1 MKLKKNSL
9 FFRIL
14 FYNNLSVVITAILIS
29 AFFLGYN
36 YYNDTIKFYQRTEE
50 RTKYLEKV
58 ISEELNEINDIVYTN
73 TISFI
78 SKHESFNPSMM
89 SEIRE
94 EILNGEKIVFQ
105 ESIISVLDVNANLL
119 YETGDE
125 KILKEAGLIKN
136 LEKAKKYLTVK
147 SEYKTL
153 FYMKRIQDKNYIRLV
168 FSILDDKETVFI
180 VTTLP
185 LDEKF
190 MRTVKSRIFVNKE
203 DKIFLFVDG
212 EYVGGDLDTEEKS
225 IVFNKIQDKKSMT
238 NLRKLK
244 MKNYWIEYF
253 KMNKTSK
260 DNNIIVGLAA
270 YKINYF
276 VERRNGIAL
285 VGLITVLVAIF
296 ITILFKK
303 FLLKLVSPLI
313 NIVDIAE
320 KYSINGYQ
328 EKKIGDYKEILEV
341 HQITQAL
348 KKMFLQIEKN
358 NKKILK
364 QEEKR
369 KETALRVELL
379 TRLVIEYSMEEKT
392 ILNITKILKE
402 LTSNNILGYSRG
414 MYFKYIEKENEL
426 RNELIIYNEGLLT
439 EFKNESNNILQ
450 IPLEELNKISK
461 NIIVSLSNE
470 NLFTQSLKNRKIKY
484 FNEKGYKYNLGNDLF
499 KVIGIENFLIV
510 PLCTKNKYY
519 GCIVLDYFCRDKEI
533 DFEEYKLME
542 LFVVN
547 LCTKLEEKDFIENRL
562 NEERNNTVEHLV
574 TRFME
579 NREEVLVRFS
589 KIIEK
594 YRKDKNALLTEE
606 LDTLEKLFLK
616 IKKSNKFFEEYTA
629 VSKETFDYFE
639 IEEFFDE
646 IMDEEKKVAEERK
659 INLSIFINTSIKIYG
674 NKENLKKAIV
684 ELLKNAYE
692 SFENYDK
699 KNRAIKIIVSKEKN
713 RDKIKISIVDNGKGI
728 KEEYLKN
735 IYKPFYKFATDET
748 NLGLALV
755 FRILKNHL
763 GTINFESKYNE
774 GTKVTI
780 LLDINKGGNR
790 NVR

>member
-73 TISFI
+73 TIEFI

-94 EILNGEKIVFQ
+94 KILNEEKIVFQ

-212 EYVGGDLDTEEKS
+212 EYVGGDLDTEEKN

-328 EKKIGDYKEILEV
+328 EQKIGDYKEILEV

-392 ILNITKILKE
+392 TLNITKILKE

-450 IPLEELNKISK
+450 IPLDELNKISK

-470 NLFTQSLKNRKIKY
+470 NLFTHSLKNRKIKY

-579 NREEVLVRFS
+579 NSEEVLVRFS

-616 IKKSNKFFEEYTA
+616 IKKSNNFFEEYTA

-646 IMDEEKKVAEERK
+646 IMGEEKRVAEERK
-659 INLSIFINTSIKIYG
+659 INLSIFINTSVKIYG
-674 NKENLKKAIV
+674 NKEN
-684 ELLKNAYE
+684 
-692 SFENYDK
+692 
-699 KNRAIKIIVSKEKN
+699 
-713 RDKIKISIVDNGKGI
+713 
-728 KEEYLKN
+728 
-735 IYKPFYKFATDET
+735 
-748 NLGLALV
+748 
-755 FRILKNHL
+755 
-763 GTINFESKYNE
+763 
-774 GTKVTI
+774 
-780 LLDINKGGNR
+780 
-790 NVR
+790 

>member
-14 FYNNLSVVITAILIS
+14 FYNNLSVIITAILIS

-73 TISFI
+73 TIEFI
-78 SKHESFNPSMM
+78 SKQESFNPSMM
-89 SEIRE
+89 NEIRE
-94 EILNGEKIVFQ
+94 KILKEEKIVFQ

-125 KILKEAGLIKN
+125 KILKEASLIKN

-276 VERRNGIAL
+276 VERRNGIVL
-285 VGLITVLVAIF
+285 VGLITILVAIF

-519 GCIVLDYFCRDKEI
+519 GCIVLDYFCREKEI

-616 IKKSNKFFEEYTA
+616 IKKSNNFFEEYTA

-646 IMDEEKKVAEERK
+646 IMGEEKRVAEERK
-659 INLSIFINTSIKIYG
+659 INLSIFINTSVKIYG

-692 SFENYDK
+692 SFENYDE

-735 IYKPFYKFATDET
+735 IYKPFYKFVTDET

-755 FRILKNHL
+755 FRILKNHV

-780 LLDINKGGNR
+780 LLDINEGGNR